1 MRSSYDLLNG
11 NCQSM
16 VNLVIQRIAYG
27 EEAIAPLPTSSHSIF
42 GSGPPQSYSDY
53 DRLPARPLP
62 STSQAPPPVVRA
74 SSFNPNWTFAAEGQ
88 NRLYRPANHVSPPA
102 SPPSQQQQY
111 TQQGHVVD
119 LNIPDYVRPEMTV
132 PRFRQQALRDA
143 DWASGHSNFI
153 DKGKHSLKATSMEEE
168 WEYWERKKANEQRD
182 WRDWS
187 DPA

>member
-1 MRSSYDLLNG
+1 M
-11 NCQSM
+11 
-16 VNLVIQRIAYG
+16 
-27 EEAIAPLPTSSHSIF
+27 
-42 GSGPPQSYSDY
+42 
-53 DRLPARPLP
+53 
-62 STSQAPPPVVRA
+62 
-74 SSFNPNWTFAAEGQ
+74 
-88 NRLYRPANHVSPPA
+88 
-102 SPPSQQQQY
+102 
-111 TQQGHVVD
+111 VD